1 MTVRPFTVAM
11 VAGMP
16 YPMTK
21 ASCIRVGH
29 LVSNLAGGYEDIRV
43 QVFAYRGTFDA
54 PAVPRVEY
62 HLVGGFD
69 AEKSKYYSWTNKLRA
84 DALVIREMIRQ
95 RKAIDL
101 IHCHTIEG
109 LGIALAFKAL
119 TFSAAPICM
128 DVHGPVVPELV
139 HYHLIPDW
147 RPVISAVEALETVMM
162 SFVRHAFVSNE
173 GLRSLLE
180 KRLARDRVT
189 VVFDYVDLDAFG
201 TARIDRAS
209 VAELRDRFKGSGE
222 RLLTYLG
229 MFKDY
234 QGVDYLI
241 RAFADIAALHPEL
254 RLMLI
259 GDGPC
264 RVEYE
269 RQIDRLGICDRV
281 HLPGLIQHSDVRN
294 WLEIAD
300 IVASPR
306 VDNEITRAGFVS
318 QMPEYMAAG
327 KLIVATAVSGCSF
340 LLRDGAG
347 ILVEPNNVGA
357 LARGIETALTQ
368 DEDAA
373 RAMVQTAREN
383 VAQFTWK
390 QGISAVYDV
399 YRNLLASGGR

>member
-1 MTVRPFTVAM
+1 MSARLFTVAM

-29 LVSNLAGGYEDIRV
+29 LVNNLAGQFEDVRLK
-43 QVFAYRGTFDA
+43 VFAYRGSGD
-54 PAVPRVEY
+54 PPPHPRIEY

-69 AEKSKYYSWTNKLRA
+69 PDKARYYTWSNKLNA
-84 DALVIREMIRQ
+84 DARLIRELVKQ
-95 RKAIDL
+95 RGEIDL

-119 TFSAAPICM
+119 TLSRAPICM
-128 DVHGPVVPELV
+128 DVHGPVVAELV
-139 HYHLIPDW
+139 HYHLIPNW
-147 RPVISAVEALETVMM
+147 RPVIALVEALESGMM
-162 SFVRHAFVSNE
+162 SFVKHAFVSNE
-173 GLRSLLE
+173 GLRGLLE
-180 KRLARDRVT
+180 RRLPRERVT
-189 VVFDYVDLDAFG
+189 VVFDYVDLDSFDPG
-201 TARIDRAS
+201 RVDRS
-209 VAELRDRFKGSGE
+209 RVAELRARFKGRGE
-222 RLLTYLG
+222 RLLTYVG

-241 RAFADIAALHPEL
+241 RAFADVAARHPEL

-264 RVEYE
+264 RTQYE
-269 RQIDRLGICDRV
+269 RLIGELGIGALV
-281 HLPGLIQHSDVRN
+281 HLPGLVPHGEVLN

-300 IVASPR
+300 LVVSPR
-306 VDNEITRAGFVS
+306 IDNEITRAGFVS

-327 KLIVATAVSGCSF
+327 RSIVATRVSGCSF

-347 ILVEPNNVGA
+347 ILVEPNDVAA
-357 LARGIETALTQ
+357 LAQGLETALAQ
-368 DEDAA
+368 DESAA
-373 RAMVQTAREN
+373 RSMVRKAREN

-390 QGISAVYDV
+390 QGIGAVYSA
-399 YRNLLASGGR
+399 YRTLLAAVGR

>member
-1 MTVRPFTVAM
+1 MSTRSFNVAM

-29 LVSNLAGGYEDIRV
+29 LVNNLVGQFDDVRV
-43 QVFAYRGTFDA
+43 KVFAYRGSRDA
-54 PAVPRVEY
+54 PEHPRVDY

-69 AEKSKYYSWTNKLRA
+69 AEKTRYYTWSNKLRA
-84 DALVIREMIRQ
+84 DARLIRLMIQQ
-95 RKAIDL
+95 RREIDI

-109 LGIALAFKAL
+109 LGLALAFKAL
-119 TFSAAPICM
+119 TLSRAPICM

-147 RPVISAVEALETVMM
+147 RPVIAAVEALESGMM
-162 SFVRHAFVSNE
+162 SFVKHAFVSNE
-173 GLRSLLE
+173 GLRNLLE
-180 KRLARDRVT
+180 QRLPRDRVT
-189 VVFDYVDLDAFG
+189 VVFDYVDLDSFDPG
-201 TARIDRAS
+201 RMDRAV
-209 VAELRDRFKGSGE
+209 VAQLRARFKSGGE
-222 RLLTYLG
+222 RLVTYVG

-241 RAFADIAALHPEL
+241 RAFADVAGRHPDL

-264 RVEYE
+264 RTQYE
-269 RQIDRLGICDRV
+269 QLIGELGIAGLV
-281 HLPGLIQHSDVRN
+281 HLPGLIPHSEVSN
-294 WLEIAD
+294 WLEVAD
-300 IVASPR
+300 FVVSPR
-306 VDNEITRAGFVS
+306 IDNEITRAGFVS

-327 KLIVATAVSGCSF
+327 KSIVATRVSGCGF

-347 ILVEPNNVGA
+347 VLVEPNQVAA
-357 LARGIETALTQ
+357 LVQGLETVLAQ
-368 DEDAA
+368 DDTAA
-373 RAMVQTAREN
+373 RSMVQKAREN

-390 QGISAVYDV
+390 QGIGAVYSV
-399 YRNLLASGGR
+399 YRRLLAAVGR